1 MVQRI
6 GIYAGTFDPIHNG
19 HISIITRSLPLLD
32 TLIVGVANDT
42 GKKTL
47 FSLEERVRL
56 THEFFQTTPYKEQ
69 IIVEP
74 FDGLLAEFA
83 QKHGAIAIVRGLRA
97 ISDFDYEFQMALM
110 NRKLSPSIQT
120 IFLMADFHLM
130 YVSSTNLKT
139 VASLGGDISDLT
151 PPNVWKALCKK
162 YQHKSHE

>member
-32 TLIVGVANDT
+32 KLIVGVANDT
-42 GKKTL
+42 GKNTL

-74 FDGLLAEFA
+74 FDGLLAEYA

-139 VASLGGDISDLT
+139 VAGLGGDISDLI
-151 PPNVWKALCKK
+151 PPNVWKAL
-162 YQHKSHE
+162 

>member
-6 GIYAGTFDPIHNG
+6 GIYVGTFDPIHNG

-32 TLIVGVANDT
+32 TLVIGVADDT

-56 THEFFQTTPYKEQ
+56 IREYFQATPHKNQ
-69 IIVEP
+69 ITVEP
-74 FDGLLAEFA
+74 FEGLLAEFA
-83 QKHGAIAIVRGLRA
+83 KKKGAIAIVRGLRA

-139 VASLGGDISDLT
+139 VASLGGNVADLT
-151 PPNVWKALCKK
+151 PANVWNALCQK
-162 YQHKSHE
+162 YQQKNYE